1 MFKWAD
7 VDGVVV
13 VKPSGQLDINNAFP
27 FRQWVKD
34 NFTTKD
40 EYKAIVV
47 DLSDTSSIDSFALGS
62 LIALY
67 KDANTNKKR
76 FYLVV
81 NNDDIRRILEITS
94 LDKIFPMVDDIKD
107 ALKKLGIN

>member
-1 MFKWAD
+1 MFRWTN

-13 VKPSGQLDINNAFP
+13 VKPSGQLDINNAYP
-27 FRQWVKD
+27 FRQWVRD
-34 NFTTKD
+34 NFTTNEK
-40 EYKAIVV
+40 YRAIVI
-47 DLSDTSSIDSFALGS
+47 DLSDIDSIDSFALGS

-67 KDANTNKKR
+67 KDANTNKKD

-94 LDKIFPMVDDIKD
+94 LDKIFPMVDNVKD
-107 ALKKLGIN
+107 ALKKLRAD